1 MYVSAVSYIEEKESK
16 GKERKGKEEKRNAK
30 GINRR
35 EGRRMKSYSSQF
47 HSPIFK
53 ISVWLY
59 FKETVSRHCACT
71 KSCAK
76 ITTTTNTNISLLG
89 SQAVKLMS
97 QQQIAGIGEDL
108 QYFWQILI
116 LSAVDINQNLPVS
129 AAFTSVW
136 LTSKTCYPD
145 YAILG
150 QWRQHQEARKIF
162 LRNPRILLSISL
174 LWLHWMFLFSLKF
187 RWL

>member
-16 GKERKGKEEKRNAK
+16 AKQSKGKEEKRNAK

-59 FKETVSRHCACT
+59 FKETVSRHCAWT
-71 KSCAK
+71 KSCTK

-97 QQQIAGIGEDL
+97 QQQIAGTNVSFISNIHMR
-108 QYFWQILI
+108 F
-116 LSAVDINQNLPVS
+116 LS
-129 AAFTSVW
+129 SV
-136 LTSKTCYPD
+136 
-145 YAILG
+145 
-150 QWRQHQEARKIF
+150 
-162 LRNPRILLSISL
+162 ISL
-174 LWLHWMFLFSLKF
+174 IVLATLSLPLSYDCTSLLVLSPSWTFHVHGNLWTRSGWLFITALNMS
-187 RWL
+187 W